1 LEKNNGCK
9 FFLKYG
15 WEIMDEIMDEK
26 GLKGWKNDYNSLD
39 DHHGWNM
46 DGKLSLRLKDWC
58 SPLKA

>member
-1 LEKNNGCK
+1 
-9 FFLKYG
+9 
-15 WEIMDEIMDEK
+15 MDEIMDEK

-46 DGKLSLRLKDWC
+46 DGKLSFRLKDLW